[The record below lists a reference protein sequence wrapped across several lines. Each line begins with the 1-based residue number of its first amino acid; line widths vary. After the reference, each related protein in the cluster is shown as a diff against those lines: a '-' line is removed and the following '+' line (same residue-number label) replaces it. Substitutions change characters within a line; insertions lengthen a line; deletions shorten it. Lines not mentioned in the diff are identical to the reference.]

1 MNMKIG
7 IVIYSHTGNTLSVGE
22 RLKEVLTG
30 RGYSVYLERV
40 TTIDGNS
47 DHKNIVKL
55 NQIPGIGAYDHVI
68 IGAPVQAFSLSP
80 VMKAYL
86 SQLTEANGKSFA
98 CFVTQHFKKPWM
110 GGNQAVKQMIRLI
123 SQKRGKVTDTG
134 VVNWSNKA
142 REEQIAGIMAKL
154 GTI

>member
-1 MNMKIG
+1 MKIG
-7 IVIYSHTGNTLSVGE
+7 IIIYSHTGNTLSVGE
-22 RLKEVLTG
+22 RLKEILAG
-30 RGYSVYLERV
+30 KGYTVYLEHV
-40 TTIDGNS
+40 TTVDGDSDPKNS
-47 DHKNIVKL
+47 VKL
-55 NQIPGIGAYDHVI
+55 DKIPDIGDYDHVI

-86 SQLTEANGKSFA
+86 SQLTETNGKNFA
-98 CFVTQHFKKPWM
+98 CFVTQHLKKPWM

-123 SQKRGKVTDTG
+123 SRKGGKVTDTG
-134 VVNWSNKA
+134 IVNWSGQT